1 MTLTK
6 MILSA
11 AVLFGLVATA
21 TLWVAEARYRGP
33 APSVQ
38 GEPPSVVRVMN
49 EDQFKGKW
57 KQFKGDLKKAWG
69 DFTDDDLKQI
79 EGRYEK
85 FTGKVQ
91 ERYGDRKE
99 EVTRWADE
107 WFTKHD
113 GSNRD

>member
-1 MTLTK
+1 MTLTR

-11 AVLFGLVATA
+11 AVMFGLVATA
-21 TLWVAEARYRGP
+21 TLWLAEARYREP
-33 APSVQ
+33 APRAQV
-38 GEPPSVVRVMN
+38 EHPSVVRVMN

-57 KQFKGDLKKAWG
+57 KQFKGELKQAWG

-79 EGRYEK
+79 EGSYEK
-85 FTGKVQ
+85 FKGKVQ
-91 ERYGDRKE
+91 ERYGGRKE
-99 EVTRWADE
+99 QVKRWADE